1 MISIFLRD
9 HDVNP
14 NIKLVKNTLII
25 LVAFGFP
32 LFFVRGS
39 SRFTGQTSS
48 LSKNIYHCFDQDN
61 YTILTSLMLGFTY
74 SVPTTEQ
81 NQEMV
86 CAQVRH
92 VFQVEP
98 SFVPRAGEQ
107 QVDLAALTNGEVPPL
122 VGQMAYQ
129 CDSDGKV
136 LRTI

>member
-1 MISIFLRD
+1 
-9 HDVNP
+9 
-14 NIKLVKNTLII
+14 
-25 LVAFGFP
+25 
-32 LFFVRGS
+32 
-39 SRFTGQTSS
+39 
-48 LSKNIYHCFDQDN
+48 
-61 YTILTSLMLGFTY
+61 
-74 SVPTTEQ
+74 
-81 NQEMV
+81 MV